1 MPIPTLS
8 PLSVVGDVDVT
19 GNYRRNGS
27 LLSAADVSAVA
38 LSLYGAKGSLAV
50 GLSASVAAQLAVG
63 SNGQVLTADSAQSH
77 GVKWATVVTSVSMTV
92 PSILSVSGSPVTS
105 VGTLALSLATQSA
118 NTVFAGATSGGAAT
132 PTFRGLVA
140 ADIPSL
146 DAGKIASGTIP
157 ISRGGTG
164 VSSFV
169 TGDSGSV
176 VVRYNAGSGVLEP
189 VFKSTFVV
197 HGTAGS
203 APAKGVFTG
212 IDVSDQT
219 YGVWRATA
227 TGWSATGTGSR
238 SPSSGMTLTQII
250 DVVRTLVED
259 LKNVGV
265 LSS

>member
-8 PLSVVGDVDVT
+8 PLSVVGDVDIT

-27 LLSAADVSAVA
+27 LLSSADVSAVA

-50 GLSASVAAQLAVG
+50 GLSASVAGQLAVG

-132 PTFRGLVA
+132 PAFRGLVA

-146 DAGKIASGTIP
+146 DAGKITSGTLP
-157 ISRGGTG
+157 IARGGTSATG
-164 VSSFV
+164 FGASEVLIKYDGISSFAA
-169 TGDSGSV
+169 V
-176 VVRYNAGSGVLEP
+176 VPNSLLYGSGVDP
-189 VFKSTFVV
+189 
-197 HGTAGS
+197 GS
-203 APAKGVFTG
+203 HRW
-212 IDVSDQT
+212 
-219 YGVWRATA
+219 VWTSNGSLVPEKATA
-227 TGWSATGTGSR
+227 TGWSGADVPNR
-238 SPSSGMTLTQII
+238 SPASGMTLAQII
-250 DVVRTLVED
+250 DVVRTLISD
-259 LKNVGV
+259 LKNIGI